1 MQLRVLAI
9 ALCALFLSSCA
20 KQYLYRFPSEN
31 ERKQYKVEDLRWSYK
46 GTTPDTITVT
56 DGDHL
61 YRLPVT
67 DKTKLEVHTTYGEK
81 YKFYLQSI
89 GITGEG
95 EFLGSNQL
103 WRGYDL
109 LTHTDRTVAMREI
122 ANIVVVS
129 EHPAGTVLK

>member
-1 MQLRVLAI
+1 MQVKIFAVLLS
-9 ALCALFLSSCA
+9 ALLLNSCA

-31 ERKQYKVEDLRWSYK
+31 ERKQYTFEDLHWSYK
-46 GTTPDTITVT
+46 GTVPDTITVT

-67 DKTKLEVHTTYGEK
+67 DKTKLEVYTTYNDK

-89 GITGEG
+89 AITGEG
-95 EFLGSNQL
+95 EFLGSNQM

-122 ANIVVVS
+122 ANVVVVS
-129 EHPAGTVLK
+129 DIPAAATIK